1 MDVMPSQKSEIITFK
16 ADRALLQAMQGLP
29 NRSEFIR
36 SAVLAALDSA
46 CPLCRGTGILSAP
59 QRQHWSTLRAQP
71 YGAGVRRLPRVAP
84 RLRSRTRRQE
94 TDNHVAPD

>member
-1 MDVMPSQKSEIITFK
+1 MANQKSEIVSFK

-46 CPLCRGTGILSAP
+46 CPLCRGTGILSAQ
-59 QRQHWSTLRAQP
+59 QRAHWSTFARSHTVQECDQCHEYHLVCGR
-71 YGAGVRRLPRVAP
+71 GAP
-84 RLRSRTRRQE
+84 QE
-94 TDNHVAPD
+94 TSGHASHD